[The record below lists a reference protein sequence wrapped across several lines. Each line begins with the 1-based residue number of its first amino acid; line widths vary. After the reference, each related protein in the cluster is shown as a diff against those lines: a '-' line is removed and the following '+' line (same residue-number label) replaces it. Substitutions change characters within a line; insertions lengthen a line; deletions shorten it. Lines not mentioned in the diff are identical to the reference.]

1 MKKIL
6 FFFHFES
13 QLCPLTTVSPVNVEL
28 VCVTNSLQAGRSSW
42 FPGLFLLRTFSFV
55 VTVDGVDVI
64 RKSPTVIDGKMLS
77 TVLIWRPWGKIKMTA
92 LVILVQ
98 RLSIVVWQPMKYLL
112 TKFVTVCSTPL
123 LSLRLEWKPVE
134 AHDQTYITFFFN
146 FPKTKRTVKGS
157 GFQSSDQ
164 TKTWYQRLQIYT

>member
-6 FFFHFES
+6 LFFHFES

-77 TVLIWRPWGKIKMTA
+77 TVLIWRPWGEKNDRSRYPRSKTLDCSVTTNEISSDKVCHSLFNTSF
-92 LVILVQ
+92 IIT
-98 RLSIVVWQPMKYLL
+98 SWMKTCWSSWSNL
-112 TKFVTVCSTPL
+112 
-123 LSLRLEWKPVE
+123 
-134 AHDQTYITFFFN
+134 HHFFFK
-146 FPKTKRTVKGS
+146 F
-157 GFQSSDQ
+157 F
-164 TKTWYQRLQIYT
+164 